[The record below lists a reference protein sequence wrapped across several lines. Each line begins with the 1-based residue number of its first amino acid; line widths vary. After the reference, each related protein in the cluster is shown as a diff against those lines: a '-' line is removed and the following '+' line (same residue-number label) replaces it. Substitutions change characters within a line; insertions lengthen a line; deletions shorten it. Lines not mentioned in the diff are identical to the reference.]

1 MILYYTGRILLNQLI
16 QHIGNPTDVM
26 LDLSLTLFFAPII
39 HKNSLI
45 VYSIISDI
53 HWYHKVAKHSGVETL
68 MRYVLQKV
76 YVIEGRSL
84 MKQIRKRC
92 ERCRY
97 LLKRCINVAM
107 GPISK
112 YNLTIA
118 PPFYITQ
125 VDLAGP
131 FKAYSS
137 HNKRAT
143 IKIWL
148 AVFCCSTTS
157 TTNIKVM
164 DTYDSNSFILAF
176 THFSCQVGYPKI
188 LLLNEGSQLIN
199 GCKNMKLNFQDIR
212 HQLHVNVNVEF
223 QLCPVGGHNMNGRV
237 ERKIRE
243 IKGSIIKSLENER
256 ISLLQWETL
265 ASEIAN
271 TINDLPLALGNITS
285 QFESMDLLT
294 PNRLRLGRNN
304 DRSPIGPMMVTN
316 NPEKFLFINE
326 KLFNTWFECWLI
338 SHVPKLMHHPK
349 WFQTDRDVKVGDV
362 VLFLKQENQLSS
374 TYQYGMISDL
384 SKSSDEKIRKAT
396 VRYRNSTEAVDR
408 FTNRAVRQLIV
419 IHPVDEL
426 NIMEEL
432 GQIATFA
439 DMQYKLTI

>member
-1 MILYYTGRILLNQLI
+1 MGRILPNQDI
-16 QHIGNPTDVM
+16 QHTGNSTIVM
-26 LDLSLTLFFAPII
+26 LDLSSTSFFVPII
-39 HKNSLI
+39 EKNFPI
-45 VYSIISDI
+45 AYSIISNI

-68 MRYVLQKV
+68 MRYVLQKF
-76 YVIEGRSL
+76 YVIEERSL
-84 MKQIRKRC
+84 VKQIRKRC
-92 ERCRY
+92 EPCRY

-157 TTNIKVM
+157 TTNIKLM
-164 DTYDSNSFILAF
+164 DNYDSNSFILAF
-176 THFSCQVGYPKI
+176 TCFSCEVGYPKI
-188 LLLNEGSQLIN
+188 LLLDEGSQLIK

-212 HQLHVNVNVEF
+212 HQPHVNVNVEF
-223 QLCPVGGHNMNGRV
+223 ELCLVGGHNTNGKV

-243 IKGSIIKSLENER
+243 IKGSIKKSFENER
-256 ISLLQWETL
+256 ISLLQWETMV
-265 ASEIAN
+265 SKIAD
-271 TINDLPLALGNITS
+271 TINGLPLALGNITS
-285 QFESMDLLT
+285 QFENMDLLT
-294 PNRLRLGRNN
+294 PNRLRLGRDN
-304 DRSPIGPMMVTN
+304 DQSPIGPMMVIN
-316 NPEKFLFINE
+316 NPEKFLFTNE

-338 SHVPKLMHHPK
+338 SYVPKLMHHPK

-362 VLFLKQENQLSS
+362 ILFSKKENQLSS

-384 SKSSDEKIRKAT
+384 PRSSDDKIRKVT
-396 VRYRNSTEAVDR
+396 VRYRNSTEAADR

-426 NIMEEL
+426 NMMEEL

-439 DMQYKLTI
+439 DMQHKLNT